1 MGKAKNKAYDE
12 QQQARTD
19 IRKTAAT
26 DYQTNKTPS
35 PLEGEMAG
43 VSQGMAGNYNKAV
56 TGDADTYKGIMSGY
70 GDYAKNA
77 NFSYKPV
84 TAQRPAELSE
94 GYGYLREAM
103 PGYRDFAKTGGY
115 SDTDIQELRARG
127 TSPIRAAY
135 GNTMME
141 MDRARSLG
149 GNNGSP
155 NYIAAVSRAQRDMP
169 GQMADA
175 MTGVNAELAN
185 SVRQGKLS
193 GLAGMSGIGST
204 MGGMAGDEAGRI
216 LQADVNNQQADLQ
229 TQGMKDRAN
238 QFGLS
243 GQAGLYGTTPG
254 QSAMFG
260 NQALQAY
267 NTRAGMEQS
276 RNQFGL
282 GLMDAQ
288 MRSFNPQNDAKPKP
302 WWQTALQTG
311 AQMGGQVLGAM
322 AGAPGGRI

>member
-12 QQQARTD
+12 QQKARTELRTKASTEYD
-19 IRKTAAT
+19 KSRA
-26 DYQTNKTPS
+26 PS

-43 VSQGMAGNYNKAV
+43 VSQGMTGNYNNAV
-56 TGDADTYKGIMSGY
+56 GNDAETYKGIMQGY

-84 TAQRPAELSE
+84 TAQRPQELNE

-141 MDRARSLG
+141 MDRSRALG

-155 NYIAAVSRAQRDMP
+155 NYIAAVGRAQREMP

-243 GQAGLYGTTPG
+243 GQSSLYGTTPG
-254 QSAMFG
+254 QSSMFG

-267 NTRAGMEQS
+267 NTRAGMEQN

-288 MRSFNPQNDAKPKP
+288 MRSFNPQNDVKPTP
-302 WWQTALQTG
+302 WWQQALNFGMQTG
-311 AQMGGQVLGAM
+311 GNILGAY